1 MELTTDQDVR
11 LAHSKDASGLQLI
24 PQSVARAA
32 DAQDVIEIIK
42 SAMTTGDAVTP
53 AGSQTSMTG
62 ASISDRGTLLSL
74 SAMKRVVDVD
84 LNERIARVEPG
95 ITIGELNGILR
106 EHGLQFA
113 PDPTS
118 ENDATIG
125 GAIGC
130 NASGARSLRYGA
142 TRRHV
147 RGVTVVHADAAMAR
161 YERPRLEKN
170 TVGYSTA
177 QDPVDWFVGSEGT
190 LGIVVEAELSLVP
203 VPVQPLGLAVPFT
216 SEESALGF
224 VVEARRRMDLET
236 GRAAQC
242 LEFFDVEATGI
253 SGNALSRPWSSDAK
267 AMVYL
272 EDDAGGSRPA
282 DDILDVWLE
291 LSEEHGAIADD
302 IRVYEGLQALRDARV
317 MRHAVP
323 SLMNERGARFVS
335 SGGRKVS
342 TDWAVPYPLLATA
355 LDVSRE
361 ACMRHGVVDPVT
373 YGHAGNGHPHQN
385 FIAEDADALK
395 RIHAAIEETLVR
407 VLSLGGTVSAEHGL
421 GKLKKEWLKLQLTE
435 RQIDVMHA
443 LKRALDPNGLLSPGN
458 VL

>member
-11 LAHSKDASGLQLI
+11 LAHSRDASGLQLV
-24 PQSVARAA
+24 PESVARAT
-32 DAQDVIEIIK
+32 DSQDVVEIVR
-42 SAMTTGDAVTP
+42 SAMASGDSVTP

-74 SAMKRVVDVD
+74 SGMKRVIDVD
-84 LNERIARVEPG
+84 FDERIARVEPG

-106 EHGLQFA
+106 ERGLQFA

-125 GAIGC
+125 GAIAC

-147 RGVTVVHADAAMAR
+147 LGVTVVHADAAMAR

-170 TVGYSTA
+170 TVGYSVA

-203 VPVQPLGLAVPFT
+203 LPVEPLGLAIPFR
-216 SEESALGF
+216 SEAAALSF
-224 VVEARRRMDLET
+224 VIDARRRMDMGT

-242 LEFFDVEATGI
+242 LEFFDVEAVEI
-253 SGNALSRPWSSDAK
+253 SGNAIARPWSADAK

-272 EDDAGGSRPA
+272 EDDGSA
-282 DDILDVWLE
+282 DDVLDVWLA
-291 LSEEHGAIADD
+291 LSEEHDAISDD
-302 IRVYEGLQALRDARV
+302 IRVYEGLQPLRDARV

-323 SLMNERGARFVS
+323 SQMNERGARFVS
-335 SGGRKVS
+335 GGGRKVS
-342 TDWAVPYPLLATA
+342 TDWAVPYRLLATA

-361 ACMRHGVVDPVT
+361 ACARHGVVDPVT

-385 FIAEDADALK
+385 FIAENADDLK
-395 RIHAAIEETLVR
+395 KIHAAIEETLVR

-421 GKLKKEWLKLQLTE
+421 GKLKKEWLKLQLAE
-435 RQIDVMHA
+435 RQIDVMRA
-443 LKRALDPNGLLSPGN
+443 LKHALDPNGLLSPGN